1 MISPVRM
8 LEAMFDGMLSAGAII
23 PSDIACAL
31 HNVCCHGNAHEK
43 AGFSITDK
51 QLEKL
56 IGRLEKVVDT
66 MRKIEG

>member
-1 MISPVRM
+1 MMSPVRM
-8 LEAMFDGMLSAGAII
+8 LEAMFNGMVSEGEIT

-43 AGFSITDK
+43 AGIFIADK

-56 IGRLEKVVDT
+56 IERLEKVRTT
-66 MRKIEG
+66 MRKIEQ